1 MFLAI
6 TFMCL
11 ANGECSFIQDRE
23 LTTQEVCNKRNES
36 LARVLEANP
45 TVTAYRFTC
54 VKIPQYKE
62 V

>member
-23 LTTQEVCNKRNES
+23 LTTKEVCNQRNES
-36 LARVLEANP
+36 LAVILEANP
-45 TVTAYRFTC
+45 KVTAYRFTC
-54 VKIPQYKE
+54 VKIPQYQE

>member
-23 LTTQEVCNKRNES
+23 LTTEKVCNERNDR
-36 LARVLEANP
+36 LAQVLEANP
-45 TVTAYRFTC
+45 AVTAYRFTC
-54 VKIPQYKE
+54 IKIPQYKE

>member
-23 LTTQEVCNKRNES
+23 LTTEEVCNKRNET
-36 LARVLEANP
+36 LAQILEANH

-54 VKIPQYKE
+54 VEIPQYKE